1 MSPDVTVI
9 RVRLP
14 AHLRNLAQVA
24 DEVSVEVAGMPT
36 VAAVL
41 DELEERYPVLRGTI
55 REHGSLQR
63 RAFVRF
69 FAGEEDISH
78 APQDQ
83 PLPDAVA
90 AGKEPFMV
98 VGAMAGG

>member
-1 MSPDVTVI
+1 MSPDVTLI

-24 DEVSVEVAGMPT
+24 DELEVEVPGVPT

-78 APQDQ
+78 DPQDQ

-90 AGKEPFMV
+90 TGKQPFMI

>member
-1 MSPDVTVI
+1 MTPDVSVI

-14 AHLRNLAQVA
+14 AHLRNLAQVG
-24 DEVSVEVAGMPT
+24 DEVSLEVSGPAT
-36 VAAVL
+36 AAAVL

-55 REHGSLQR
+55 REHGTLAR
-63 RAFVRF
+63 RAYVRY
-69 FAGEEDISH
+69 FAGEQDISH
-78 APQDQ
+78 DAPDA

-90 AGKEPFMV
+90 DGRQPFMV

>member
-1 MSPDVTVI
+1 VSPDVTLI

-24 DEVSVEVAGMPT
+24 DELEVEVPGVPT

-78 APQDQ
+78 DPQDQ

-90 AGKEPFMV
+90 TGKQPFMI